1 MYRNLLSED
10 VKDTSNVSDVENFFR
25 EFIKKHHTFPLEKPQ
40 NKIPEKILI
49 LSEKSGNRTT
59 KGIKQDYINKYYKC
73 VFRTPQKFII
83 DIQTG
88 YKDNKSDYCL
98 CNILTRHKLSNK
110 GESKNLKYRGDF
122 ESLIQQIKYFIVMK
136 IAEIVHL
143 KTGHDK
149 YTLDLFTDPN
159 NPFSFEQLKY
169 ERERIIAGYVLKE
182 LREKVKSMEMSV
194 GGKITTIIY
203 GNINKKFYEVTLV
216 TKGLNNIS
224 QNTIVFRRLILSDS
238 EYHNMKKE
246 CFSEALNFLL

>member
-1 MYRNLLSED
+1 MYRNFLSED
-10 VKDTSNVSDVENFFR
+10 VKDTINVIDVELFFR
-25 EFIKKHHTFPLEKPQ
+25 EFIKKHHAFPLENPKNELPD
-40 NKIPEKILI
+40 KILI
-49 LSEKSGNRTT
+49 LSEKSGNRTS

-88 YKDNKSDYCL
+88 YKDDKSDYCL
-98 CNILTRHKLSNK
+98 CNILTRHKLSNT
-110 GESKNLKYRGDF
+110 GESKNLNYRGDF

-136 IAEIVHL
+136 IAEIVHF

-149 YTLDLFTDPN
+149 YTLDLFNVRN
-159 NPFSFEQLKY
+159 NPFNSEQLKY
-169 ERERIIAGYVLKE
+169 ERERILAGYVLKE
-182 LREKVKSMEMSV
+182 LREKAKTMKIQVFTKISV
-194 GGKITTIIY
+194 IIY
-203 GNINKKFYEVTLV
+203 ENINKKFYEVTLA

-246 CFSEALNFLL
+246 CFSEALDFLL